1 MKRALA
7 ILLGVFVVVSIGAIM
22 AVVAS
27 RTLTFPIRREPEPA
41 PDMPAPELPVATE

>member
-7 ILLGVFVVVSIGAIM
+7 VLLGVFVVVSIGAIM

-27 RTLTFPIRREPEPA
+27 RTLTIPVRHEPEPEA
-41 PDMPAPELPVATE
+41 EMPAPELPIATE